1 MSRAHGNAHVRRLL
15 SLVVVLMAML
25 FGASAWAAPEVRTG
39 VTEVEEPEQLAEKPP
54 PVTADARHQ
63 APGDAPRLGAA
74 HELTIPKPPASF
86 NTHDAGWIRFAY
98 LPAVRERVQPLIM
111 EADSVR
117 ADLSARLGRPV
128 LNDVTV
134 YIARTP
140 GEMATLAPEG
150 APFPKY
156 AAGVAYSDIGLI
168 LLTIHP
174 VNPNAQHDLAEVFRH
189 ELAHVALHDA
199 VKGRAVP
206 RWFNEGFAEFASGES
221 SFPRLQTLWS
231 ATTSNQLLPLS
242 RLERSFPADAVTA
255 SVAYAEAADVVRFLV
270 RKQDQQRFVSMIGRV
285 REGQSFNSS
294 MQDAYGLDLASLEY
308 EWREDVAKRY
318 TFWPVLFGGS
328 IVWVGAIGLFV
339 WGWRRRRKR
348 DKATL
353 ARWTKEEAMEDELRR
368 RLREAEENGRV
379 RIVFAR
385 AQNDAPDDL
394 PPPLPE
400 GEVPKIEHEGR
411 WHTLH

>member
-1 MSRAHGNAHVRRLL
+1 MKTAVAGPTLFCTSWPFTKTMCCPEAH
-15 SLVVVLMAML
+15 
-25 FGASAWAAPEVRTG
+25 P
-39 VTEVEEPEQLAEKPP
+39 
-54 PVTADARHQ
+54 
-63 APGDAPRLGAA
+63 
-74 HELTIPKPPASF
+74 LTSI
-86 NTHDAGWIRFAY
+86 
-98 LPAVRERVQPLIM
+98 V
-111 EADSVR
+111 
-117 ADLSARLGRPV
+117 
-128 LNDVTV
+128 
-134 YIARTP
+134 
-140 GEMATLAPEG
+140 
-150 APFPKY
+150 
-156 AAGVAYSDIGLI
+156 
-168 LLTIHP
+168 
-174 VNPNAQHDLAEVFRH
+174 
-189 ELAHVALHDA
+189 
-199 VKGRAVP
+199 
-206 RWFNEGFAEFASGES
+206 
-221 SFPRLQTLWS
+221 
-231 ATTSNQLLPLS
+231 
-242 RLERSFPADAVTA
+242 AVTA